1 MVITL
6 RMRPMLPNIRVTSPG
21 DSIVVAFV
29 RLARNDHRATSLRL
43 AFGLR
48 PSPEMVGM
56 TDDRNVGTARANTAA
71 ASRQERLRFS
81 DFSFER
87 TRAGKVSCRVTLEF
101 GVSEFSSGTIEGHTS
116 PAGDIR
122 LGAEAAIRALEMFT
136 EGRLTFELIGVKIV
150 RAFDANIVI
159 TSLIQH
165 GDDGPERLL
174 GCYLAEADHVRGA
187 ALSVLNATNRV
198 LGNFI
203 LAR

>member
-1 MVITL
+1 M
-6 RMRPMLPNIRVTSPG
+6 S
-21 DSIVVAFV
+21 
-29 RLARNDHRATSLRL
+29 
-43 AFGLR
+43 
-48 PSPEMVGM
+48 
-56 TDDRNVGTARANTAA
+56 DDRPAGTPRASTAS

-81 DFSFER
+81 DFAFER
-87 TRAGKVSCRVTLEF
+87 TRSGKVTCQVTLEF
-101 GVSEFSSGTIEGHTS
+101 GVTAFTSGTIEGHTS

-122 LGAEAAIRALEMFT
+122 LGAEAAIRALEIFT

-187 ALSVLNATNRV
+187 ALSILNATNRV

-203 LAR
+203 QVR